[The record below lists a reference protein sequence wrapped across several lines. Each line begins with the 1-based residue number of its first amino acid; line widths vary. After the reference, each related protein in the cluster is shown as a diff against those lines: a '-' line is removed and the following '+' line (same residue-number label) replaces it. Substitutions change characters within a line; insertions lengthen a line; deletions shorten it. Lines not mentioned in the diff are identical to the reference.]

1 MIVEWKPSFSCGVD
15 SIDEQHKAWVGLIVN
30 LQRAMAEGRAREEV
44 DETIENLVFYVRYH
58 FAWEEQ
64 WYDQH
69 GFKGL
74 AAHAAEHE
82 LLTRD
87 TLQLQTR
94 LQEGKLIAA
103 MPLLR
108 LLQGW
113 LLTHIDQS
121 DKSAVAAAL
130 REQNTAQPGQCSR
143 AFENVAD

>member
-1 MIVEWKPSFSCGVD
+1 MIVEWKPSFCCGVE
-15 SIDEQHKAWVGLIVN
+15 SIDEQHKALVALIVN
-30 LQRAMAEGRAREEV
+30 LQRAMAEGRARQEV

-74 AAHAAEHE
+74 AAHTAEHE

-87 TLQLQTR
+87 VIQLQTR
-94 LQEGKLIAA
+94 LQEGKLVAA
-103 MPLLR
+103 VPLMR

-113 LLTHIDQS
+113 LLTHIDGS
-121 DKSAVAAAL
+121 DKAAVAAVL
-130 REQNTAQPGQCSR
+130 RAQDAAAPNQRQR